1 MDQSAHIVQR
11 SSLECAP
18 IPRSAQSRRPTR
30 SVIAHVIARAIA
42 RLFNLRDLSRSRG
55 ALARLSAEQLA
66 DIGLPPEVAAYEAER
81 PIWDAPAHWLRK

>member
-1 MDQSAHIVQR
+1 MDQSTHIAHR

-18 IPRSAQSRRPTR
+18 TPHRAQSQRPTR
-30 SVIAHVIARAIA
+30 SLIARVIA

-81 PIWDAPAHWLRK
+81 PIWDAPSHWLRK

>member
-1 MDQSAHIVQR
+1 MDQSAHIVPR

-18 IPRSAQSRRPTR
+18 IPRSAQLRRQTR
-30 SVIAHVIARAIA
+30 SLIARVIA

-55 ALARLSAEQLA
+55 ALARLNAEQLA

>member
-18 IPRSAQSRRPTR
+18 IPRSAQLRRPTR
-30 SVIAHVIARAIA
+30 SLIARVIA

>member
-30 SVIAHVIARAIA
+30 SLIAHVIA

>member
-1 MDQSAHIVQR
+1 
-11 SSLECAP
+11 
-18 IPRSAQSRRPTR
+18 
-30 SVIAHVIARAIA
+30 VIARVIA